1 MNESR
6 FRIFDGHNDSLLD
19 FFSPFGDG
27 KPSEFFEGNDK
38 WQLDLPKARRGNFG
52 GGFFAVY
59 IPGEDFA
66 EIAAAIKAGD
76 TDALASI
83 TVPVPYEDAAY
94 PALQLIA
101 ILYRL
106 EAVSQGQFQVVRTA
120 AEMASCFENNQI
132 AALFHFEGAEAIDT
146 DLNALEVFYQAGL
159 RSVGI
164 VHSRNNHFGHGVPMG
179 FGDSPDNGPG
189 LTEAG
194 IRLVRRCN
202 DLGVM
207 IDVSHLNYKGFW
219 DVANHTGNPIVA
231 THSCAYHL
239 CNSPRNLMDD
249 QLDAIAQTGGMV
261 GANFFIGFLNE
272 EGSWDQPTPVSRL
285 VEHIDYMVERMGID
299 HVGFGSDYGVIPA
312 PIGMPDI
319 STYPVLMD
327 ALRERGY
334 DDEALH
340 KLAHGN
346 WLRVVGE
353 TWAE

>member
-1 MNESR
+1 MNDSY

-19 FFSPFGDG
+19 FFPPFGDG
-27 KPSEFFEGNDK
+27 KPSDFFKGDDR
-38 WQLDLPKARRGNFG
+38 WQLDLPRARRGNFG

-59 IPGEDFA
+59 IPGDDFA
-66 EIAAAIKAGD
+66 EISAAIKRGD
-76 TDALASI
+76 TDALSAI
-83 TVPVPYEDAAY
+83 TLPVPYADAAY
-94 PALQLIA
+94 PALQLIS

-106 EAVSQGQFQVVRTA
+106 EAVSEGQFQVVRTA
-120 AEMASCFENNQI
+120 AQMASCFENNQI
-132 AALFHFEGAEAIDT
+132 AALFHFEGAEALDT

-179 FGDSPDNGPG
+179 FGESPDNGPG

-194 IRLVRRCN
+194 LRLVRRCN
-202 DLGVM
+202 ELGVM

-219 DVANHTGNPIVA
+219 DVANHTDNPIVA
-231 THSCAYHL
+231 THSCAYNL
-239 CNSPRNLMDD
+239 CKSPRNLMDN
-249 QLDAIAQTGGMV
+249 QLDTISQTGGMV

-312 PIGMPDI
+312 PEGMPDI
-319 STYPVLMD
+319 STYPVLMA

-346 WLRVVGE
+346 WLRVLDA

>member
-1 MNESR
+1 MNDSY

-19 FFSPFGDG
+19 FFPPFGDG
-27 KPSEFFEGNDK
+27 KPSDFFKGDDR
-38 WQLDLPKARRGNFG
+38 WQLDLPRARRGNFG

-59 IPGEDFA
+59 IPGDDFA
-66 EIAAAIKAGD
+66 EISAAIKRGD
-76 TDALASI
+76 TDALSAI
-83 TVPVPYEDAAY
+83 TLPVPYADAAY
-94 PALQLIA
+94 PALQLIS

-106 EAVSQGQFQVVRTA
+106 EAVSEGQFQVVRTA
-120 AEMASCFENNQI
+120 AQMASCFENNQI
-132 AALFHFEGAEAIDT
+132 AALFHFEGAEALDT

-179 FGDSPDNGPG
+179 FGESPDNGPG

-194 IRLVRRCN
+194 LRLVQRCN
-202 DLGVM
+202 ELGVM

-219 DVANHTGNPIVA
+219 DVANHTDNPIVA
-231 THSCAYHL
+231 THSCAYNL
-239 CNSPRNLMDD
+239 CKSPRNLMDN
-249 QLDAIAQTGGMV
+249 QLDTISQTGGMV

-312 PIGMPDI
+312 PEGMPDI
-319 STYPVLMD
+319 STYPVLMA

-346 WLRVVGE
+346 WLRVLDA